1 MMQIIKVLIWSF
13 WLFCCNCLVAFL
25 FVVIGSLIFHYHIH
39 FYAGLIGGAV
49 LSLCELIYVIVAL
62 NHNLDDG
69 DWYA

>member
-1 MMQIIKVLIWSF
+1 MMQIIKILMWSF
-13 WLFCCNCLVAFL
+13 WLLCCNCLVAFL

-39 FYAGLIGGAV
+39 LYAGLIGGAV

-69 DWYA
+69 DWYD